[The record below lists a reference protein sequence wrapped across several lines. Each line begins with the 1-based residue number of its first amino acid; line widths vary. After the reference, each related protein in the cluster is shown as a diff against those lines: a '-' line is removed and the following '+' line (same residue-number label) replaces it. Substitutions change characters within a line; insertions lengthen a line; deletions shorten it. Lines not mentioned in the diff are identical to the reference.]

1 MLNQDNFN
9 FELSQVW
16 FLEILNWEKDH
27 NLILNKDITNGT
39 TELGSKTFHT
49 EDEQKVLPII
59 AGTD

>member
-27 NLILNKDITNGT
+27 NLILNKDIANGT

-49 EDEQKVLPII
+49 EDE
-59 AGTD
+59 